1 MDLTLPQQIYLCTYA
16 FKRNRFPAT
25 LLQFRGQRVRAA
37 ALTELVL
44 AGQAE
49 TDGRR
54 VRALGEKSPT
64 DPFLASVWEELHTRR
79 PKKWMALVHNTAHTA
94 EKPIENQLTAAGITE
109 KKTGLTLS
117 LLGGSK
123 VVLRREEEARAVQQ
137 ALRTWVTTTPDPSA
151 LPLAQVALPVIAL
164 ESDATMGVVLD
175 RSERRKH
182 KDALEELA
190 KKFDREIPGLRK
202 ALSNSVLSSRA
213 VGGGWS

>member
-1 MDLTLPQQIYLCTYA
+1 MDLTLPQQIYLCAYA
-16 FKRNRFPAT
+16 FTKNKFPAT

-54 VRALGEKSPT
+54 VRVIGDQSPT
-64 DPFLASVWEELHTRR
+64 DPFLASVWEELHAR
-79 PKKWMALVHNTAHTA
+79 PKKWMVLVHNTAHKA
-94 EKPIENQLTAAGITE
+94 EKPVENQLAAAGIIE
-109 KKTGLTLS
+109 KKTGRTLS
-117 LLGGSK
+117 LLRGSK

-137 ALRTWVTTTPDPSA
+137 ALRTRVTATPDPST

-164 ESDATMGVVLD
+164 ESDATMGVVLN

-182 KDALEELA
+182 KDTLEELA
-190 KKFDREIPGLRK
+190 KKFDREMPGLRK

>member
-1 MDLTLPQQIYLCTYA
+1 MDLTLPQQIYLCAYA
-16 FKRNRFPAT
+16 FKKNKFPAT
-25 LLQFRGQRVRAA
+25 LLQFRGQRLRAA

-44 AGQAE
+44 VGQAE

-54 VRALGEKSPT
+54 VRVLGDQSPT
-64 DPFLASVWEELHTRR
+64 DPFLASVWEELHAR
-79 PKKWMALVHNTAHTA
+79 PKKWIALVHNTAHKA
-94 EKPIENQLTAAGITE
+94 EKPVENQLTAAGIIE

-123 VVLRREEEARAVQQ
+123 VVLRREEEARTVQE
-137 ALRTWVTTTPDPSA
+137 ALRTRVITTPDPST

-164 ESDATMGVVLD
+164 ESDATMGVVLN

-182 KDALEELA
+182 KDTLEELA

-202 ALSNSVLSSRA
+202 ALSNSVLSSRS

>member
-1 MDLTLPQQIYLCTYA
+1 MDLTLPQQIYLCAYA
-16 FKRNRFPAT
+16 FTKNKFPAT

-54 VRALGEKSPT
+54 VRVLGDQSPT
-64 DPFLASVWEELHTRR
+64 DPFLASVWEELHAG
-79 PKKWMALVHNTAHTA
+79 PKKWMALVHNTAHKA
-94 EKPIENQLTAAGITE
+94 EKPVENQLAVAGII
-109 KKTGLTLS
+109 KKKAGRTLS

-123 VVLRREEEARAVQQ
+123 VVLRREEEARSVQQ
-137 ALRTWVTTTPDPSA
+137 ALRTRVTTTPDPST

-164 ESDATMGVVLD
+164 ESDATMGVVLN
-175 RSERRKH
+175 RSERREH
-182 KDALEELA
+182 KDTLEELA
-190 KKFDREIPGLRK
+190 RKFDREIPGLRK

>member
-1 MDLTLPQQIYLCTYA
+1 MDLTLPQQIYLCAYA
-16 FKRNRFPAT
+16 FKKNKFPAT
-25 LLQFRGQRVRAA
+25 LLQFRGQRLRSA

-54 VRALGEKSPT
+54 VHPLGDQPPT
-64 DPFLASVWEELHTRR
+64 DPFLASVWEELHAR
-79 PKKWMALVHNTAHTA
+79 PKKWMALVHNAAHTA
-94 EKPIENQLTAAGITE
+94 EKPVENQLADAGVIE
-109 KKTGLTLS
+109 KKPGRTLS
-117 LLGGSK
+117 PLAGSK

-137 ALRTWVTTTPDPSA
+137 ALRTRVTTTPDPST
-151 LPLAQVALPVIAL
+151 LSLAQVALPVIAL

-182 KDALEELA
+182 KHALEELA
-190 KKFDREIPGLRK
+190 KKFDRDIPGLRK
-202 ALSNSVLSSRA
+202 ALSNAVLSSRA

>member
-1 MDLTLPQQIYLCTYA
+1 MDLTLPQQIYLCAYA
-16 FKRNRFPAT
+16 FKKNKFPAT
-25 LLQFRGQRVRAA
+25 LLQFRGQRLRAA

-54 VRALGEKSPT
+54 VRALGDQSPT
-64 DPFLASVWEELHTRR
+64 DPFLASVWEELHAR
-79 PKKWMALVHNTAHTA
+79 PKKWIPLVHNTAHKA
-94 EKPIENQLTAAGITE
+94 EKPVENQLTAAGIIE

-123 VVLRREEEARAVQQ
+123 VVLRREEETRTVQE
-137 ALRTWVTTTPDPSA
+137 ALRTRVTTTPDPST

-164 ESDATMGVVLD
+164 ESDATMGVVLN

-182 KDALEELA
+182 KDTLEELA

-202 ALSNSVLSSRA
+202 ALSNSVLSSRS

>member
-1 MDLTLPQQIYLCTYA
+1 MDLTLPQQIYLCAYA
-16 FKRNRFPAT
+16 FTKNKFPAT
-25 LLQFRGQRVRAA
+25 LLQFRGQRLRVA

-54 VRALGEKSPT
+54 VRPLGDQPPT
-64 DPFLASVWEELHTRR
+64 DPFLASVWEELRAGPR
-79 PKKWMALVHNTAHTA
+79 KWMELVHNTAHTA
-94 EKPIENQLTAAGITE
+94 EKPVENQLMAAGIIE
-109 KKTGLTLS
+109 KKPGRALS
-117 LLGGSK
+117 LLAGSK

-137 ALRTWVTTTPDPSA
+137 ALRTRVTATPDPSST
-151 LPLAQVALPVIAL
+151 LPLSQVALPVIAL

-182 KDALEELA
+182 KHTLEQLA
-190 KKFDREIPGLRK
+190 QKFDREVPGLRK
-202 ALSNSVLSSRA
+202 ALSNSVLSNRA